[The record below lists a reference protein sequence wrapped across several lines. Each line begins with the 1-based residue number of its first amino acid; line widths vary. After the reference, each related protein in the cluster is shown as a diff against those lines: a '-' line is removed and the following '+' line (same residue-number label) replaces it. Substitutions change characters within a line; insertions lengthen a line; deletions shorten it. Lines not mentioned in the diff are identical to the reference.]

1 MSGDLQIVLPSKDL
15 VIVANRLPVHRV
27 RRTDGMKWEISPGGL
42 VSALSPLLQQSS
54 GQWVGWTGRSGAA
67 PKPFLHDGIQNIP
80 VSMSKSEVT
89 DFYHGF
95 SNTTLWPLYHDAIRQ
110 PIYRR
115 RWWNPYREVNQRFAE
130 LAAEV
135 APKKATVWIQDY
147 QLQLVPKMLRTIRP
161 DVRIGFFLH
170 IPFPPT
176 ELFAQ
181 LPWRRAI
188 LEGLLGAD
196 VVGFQTRTG
205 AQNFQAV
212 ARRYTQAR
220 GTGQVLRVENRQVL
234 ASAFPISID
243 YQRFNDMAKT
253 ESVMRRMQD
262 IRKRV
267 GHDRKIILGVD
278 RLDYTKGI
286 DIRIR
291 AFEELLASGRWSPQE
306 CVLVQV
312 AVPSREVVD
321 EYVEVRRRIDE
332 LVGKVNGQYG
342 QLGMAAIDYLR
353 RNLDAEELI
362 AMYRCADV
370 MLVTPLRDGMNLIAK
385 EFVASRVENRGVL
398 VLSEFTG
405 AAKELRGA
413 IQVNPHDI
421 DGLMVS
427 IEEAL
432 SMSPS
437 LVTRRMRSMR
447 ETIRRHTVHDWARSF
462 LGAVNQ

>member
-1 MSGDLQIVLPSKDL
+1 
-15 VIVANRLPVHRV
+15 
-27 RRTDGMKWEISPGGL
+27 MKWEISPGGL
-42 VSALSPLLQQSS
+42 VSALSPLLRESS
-54 GQWVGWTGRSGAA
+54 GQWVGWTGRSGRS
-67 PKPFLHDGIQNIP
+67 PKPFLHDGIQNVP
-80 VSMSKSEVT
+80 VSLSKSDVR

-95 SNTTLWPLYHDAIRQ
+95 SNGTLWPLYHDAIRK

-115 RWWNPYREVNQRFAE
+115 RWWNPYQEVNHRFAE
-130 LAAEV
+130 YAADV
-135 APKKATVWIQDY
+135 APKNSTVWIQDY
-147 QLQLVPKMLRTIRP
+147 QLQLVPKMLRELRP

-170 IPFPPT
+170 IPFPPS

-196 VVGFQTRTG
+196 VVGFQTRPG

-212 ARRYTQAR
+212 ARRYTDAR
-220 GTGQVLRVENRQVL
+220 GTGQTLRLGDRTIL
-234 ASAFPISID
+234 AAAFPISID
-243 YQRFNDMAKT
+243 YNRYDNLAQT
-253 ESVMRRMQD
+253 ESVIQRMQN
-262 IRKRV
+262 IRKRI

-291 AFEELLASGRWSPQE
+291 AFEELLGSKRWAPHE

-312 AVPSREVVD
+312 AVPSREDVD
-321 EYVEVRRRIDE
+321 EYIEMRRRIDE

-342 QLGMAAIDYLR
+342 QLGMPAIDYLY
-353 RNLDAEELI
+353 RNLEIDELI

-385 EFVASRVENRGVL
+385 EFVASRVDNRGTL

-432 SMSPS
+432 SMSPTAT
-437 LVTRRMRSMR
+437 TRRMRSMR
-447 ETIRRHTVHDWARSF
+447 DIIRRHTVHDWAKSF
-462 LGAVNQ
+462 LGAVNR